1 MEGGTSTT
9 CEELLSRQPH
19 YAQYPEVD
27 IADLPTFLCDVEKAL
42 RATKCGKGMGHDGL
56 PGDILH
62 MAASEVAYM
71 IWPLFLKQSLTR
83 CESLQFKGG
92 RLVTAYKRRGDPG
105 LCANHRA
112 LLVSSSLGKSFHTIY
127 RNRVLLTLP
136 ELLRQ

>member
-19 YAQYPEVD
+19 YDQYPEVD
-27 IADLPTFLCDVEKAL
+27 IGDLPTLCDVEKAL

-92 RLVTAYKRRGDPG
+92 RLVTAYKRRGDPVRITG
-105 LCANHRA
+105 RYWCQVVWVNPFTRFTAI
-112 LLVSSSLGKSFHTIY
+112 VCY
-127 RNRVLLTLP
+127 LT
-136 ELLRQ
+136 